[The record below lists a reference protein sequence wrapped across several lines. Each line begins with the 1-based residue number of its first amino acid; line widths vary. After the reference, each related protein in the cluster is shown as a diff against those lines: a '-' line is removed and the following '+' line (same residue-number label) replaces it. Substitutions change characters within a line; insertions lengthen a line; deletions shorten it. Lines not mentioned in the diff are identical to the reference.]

1 MTVRPLL
8 RAFGLAAVVLLP
20 LAVSA
25 QTVRLGYL
33 DPDIIIVRMPEY
45 AQVRDSLRIQEQ
57 QIAAD
62 LQAREDTL
70 RMRFEELQ
78 EMAESPLL
86 TAEARTQREQE
97 ILRMQAELEQRQQA
111 GLQVLSRRE
120 AQLLQPLLMRLQDA
134 IDAVSTREG
143 LLMVFSARANNAPVL
158 LFASD
163 AAVNITEPVMT
174 ELGLEIPQNTEVPV
188 GADGN

>member
-1 MTVRPLL
+1 
-8 RAFGLAAVVLLP
+8 
-20 LAVSA
+20 
-25 QTVRLGYL
+25 
-33 DPDIIIVRMPEY
+33 
-45 AQVRDSLRIQEQ
+45 
-57 QIAAD
+57 
-62 LQAREDTL
+62 
-70 RMRFEELQ
+70 
-78 EMAESPLL
+78 
-86 TAEARTQREQE
+86 
-97 ILRMQAELEQRQQA
+97 LEQRQQA

-163 AAVNITEPVMT
+163 AAANITEPVMT

-188 GADGN
+188 GADGSWSSVGSGVGARVGRSAPARHFGGLGRRPLRILRPPLDRLVLHEHADRPHCRRNRQAGHHADAPGN